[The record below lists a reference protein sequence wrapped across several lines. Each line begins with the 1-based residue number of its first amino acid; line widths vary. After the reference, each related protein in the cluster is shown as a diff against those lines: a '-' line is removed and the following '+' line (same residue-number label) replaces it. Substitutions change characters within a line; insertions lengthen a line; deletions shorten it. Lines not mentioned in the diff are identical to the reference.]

1 MKISHATLVAT
12 AVPLLLTSL
21 RVSAGELH
29 WSAAIGSG
37 YAARTT
43 VTYTGETNADAPR
56 SSVGV
61 SVSPHW
67 TARIGTGTPEA
78 STNSTPN
85 TKQSLTSGTQPVVA
99 AAHWTSRIGTG
110 RASDSTS
117 PIMHASSDQRTV
129 KQ

>member
-1 MKISHATLVAT
+1 MKNSHAALVAP
-12 AVPLLLTSL
+12 AIPLLLTSL
-21 RVSAGELH
+21 PVSAGELH

-43 VTYTGETNADAPR
+43 VTSTGETNADAPR

-78 STNSTPN
+78 STSSTPD
-85 TKQSLTSGTQPVVA
+85 TKQSSAAGTQPVVA

-110 RASDSTS
+110 HASDSTS
-117 PIMHASSDQRTV
+117 PTMYASLAKAR
-129 KQ
+129 